1 MASKQSDEREG
12 GAPNGGAR
20 PEKGDDEDS
29 AVVSAVEEFLVAQ
42 NHCSRTNV
50 EASLGGLLPV
60 SPSLLGYDRA
70 RAAREDAF
78 RRLRKAPAR
87 GLGGLAAKRVV
98 LLTLIGLLGSDDP
111 KIFDYAIE
119 LVEEYHSALVAVW
132 PGDRLPIQS
141 LRAGWVETSLAS
153 LPQLVAGTEASRTSG

>member
-1 MASKQSDEREG
+1 MASKHLDERQG
-12 GAPNGGAR
+12 RASNGGAR
-20 PEKGDDEDS
+20 LDNSEDEDS
-29 AVVSAVEEFLVAQ
+29 VVVSVVEEFLVAQ
-42 NHCSRTNV
+42 SQCSRANV
-50 EASLGGLLPV
+50 EATLGAFLPV

-78 RRLRKAPAR
+78 LRLRKSAAR

-119 LVEEYHSALVAVW
+119 LVEEYHAALMAVW
-132 PGDRLPIQS
+132 PGDRGPSQS
-141 LRAGWVETSLAS
+141 LWAGWLETSLAS
-153 LPQLVAGTEASRTSG
+153 LPHLVSKTEA

>member
-20 PEKGDDEDS
+20 PKKSEDEDS
-29 AVVSAVEEFLVAQ
+29 VVLSAVEDFLVAQ

-78 RRLRKAPAR
+78 RRLRKSPAR

-111 KIFDYAIE
+111 KIFDYAVE
-119 LVEEYHSALVAVW
+119 LVEEYHAALLTVW
-132 PGDRLPIQS
+132 PADRVPSQS
-141 LRAGWVETSLAS
+141 LQAGWLETSLAS
-153 LPQLVAGTEASRTSG
+153 LPHLVSKTEA

>member
-1 MASKQSDEREG
+1 MASKQLDERPSR
-12 GAPNGGAR
+12 APNGGAR
-20 PEKGDDEDS
+20 LKNGEDEDS
-29 AVVSAVEEFLVAQ
+29 AVVSVVEEFLVAQ
-42 NHCSRTNV
+42 SHCSRANV
-50 EASLGGLLPV
+50 EATLGASLPV

-78 RRLRKAPAR
+78 LRLRKSAAR

-119 LVEEYHSALVAVW
+119 LVEEYHAALVAVW
-132 PGDRLPIQS
+132 PGDRVPSQS
-141 LRAGWVETSLAS
+141 LRAGWLETSLAS
-153 LPQLVAGTEASRTSG
+153 LPHLVSKTEA